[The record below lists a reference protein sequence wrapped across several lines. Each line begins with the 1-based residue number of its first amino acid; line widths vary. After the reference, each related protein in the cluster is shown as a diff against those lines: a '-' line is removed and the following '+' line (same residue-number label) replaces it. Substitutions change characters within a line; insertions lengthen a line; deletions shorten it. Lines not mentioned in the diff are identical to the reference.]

1 MGIFANLRLQGKPL
15 TINGDGEQRRD
26 FTYVGDVVSANIKA
40 SASDKVGKGE
50 ILNVGNGDNRSVNDI
65 AKMIGGPVV
74 YGDPVIE
81 PRETLADNSK
91 TRRLLDW
98 KPTMKLEDWMP
109 AYKKS
114 LGLK

>member
-1 MGIFANLRLQGKPL
+1 MGLFENLRLQGKPL

-40 SASDKVGKGE
+40 SVSDKVRNGE

-74 YGDPVIE
+74 HNDPVIE

-91 TRRLLDW
+91 TRELLNW

-109 AYKKS
+109 LYKRS
-114 LGLK
+114 IGL